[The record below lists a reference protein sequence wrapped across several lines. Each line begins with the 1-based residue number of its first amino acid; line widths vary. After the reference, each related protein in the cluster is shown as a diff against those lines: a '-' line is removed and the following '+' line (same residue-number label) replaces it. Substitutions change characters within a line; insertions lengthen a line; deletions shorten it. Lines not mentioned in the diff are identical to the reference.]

1 MNDLSNEFLRLFR
14 TTVAVM
20 VLLILVIKWMI
31 MKRQEKSESK
41 SEDQMN
47 IAEQMEMKQVS

>member
-14 TTVAVM
+14 TAVAVM
-20 VLLILVIKWMI
+20 VLFILVIKWMI
-31 MKRQEKSESK
+31 KTRQEKSESK

-47 IAEQMEMKQVS
+47 IEEQTEMKQVS

>member
-14 TTVAVM
+14 TAVAVM
-20 VLLILVIKWMI
+20 VLFILVIKWMI
-31 MKRQEKSESK
+31 KARQEKSESK

>member
-1 MNDLSNEFLRLFR
+1 MNDLSTEFLRSFR

-20 VLLILVIKWMI
+20 VLLILVITWIIK
-31 MKRQEKSESK
+31 KRQEKSESK

-47 IAEQMEMKQVS
+47 IEEQTEMKQVS

>member
-20 VLLILVIKWMI
+20 VLLILVITWMI
-31 MKRQEKSESK
+31 KKRQEKSESK

>member
-1 MNDLSNEFLRLFR
+1 MNDLSTEFLRSFR

-41 SEDQMN
+41 SEDQMS
-47 IAEQMEMKQVS
+47 IEEQTEMKQVS

>member
-1 MNDLSNEFLRLFR
+1 MNDLSTEFLRSFR

-20 VLLILVIKWMI
+20 VLLILVITWMI
-31 MKRQEKSESK
+31 KKRQEKSESK

-47 IAEQMEMKQVS
+47 IEEQTEMKQVS

>member
-14 TTVAVM
+14 TAVAVM
-20 VLLILVIKWMI
+20 VLLILVITWIIK
-31 MKRQEKSESK
+31 KRQEKSESK

-47 IAEQMEMKQVS
+47 IEEQTEMKQVS